1 MNLLAGD
8 GAAMQ
13 AQLDK
18 VSLYSAW
25 SGMFLYAGKCE
36 ASAILHATSA
46 PTDKH
51 AVRQA
56 LDPLRICGEPL
67 KCVPPTHPFKYLGIQ
82 FTLSLN
88 WRHQWTETRK
98 LLEERAGQLVEAPAF
113 EQMKLQME
121 IGSILGAVRHT
132 FCVAPY
138 SLSALGEIDKIRAR
152 VVRAAWPCM
161 ALAARSRLTPSM
173 LRGRTMG
180 WGTALFCRNM
190 LLRLLSTSSKRSTTL
205 VA

>member
-36 ASAILHATSA
+36 ASAILHAMSA

-98 LLEERAGQLVEAPAF
+98 LLEERAGQLAEAPAS

-152 VVRAAWPCM
+152 VVRAAWR
-161 ALAARSRLTPSM
+161 LGGTSRLTSSM
-173 LRGRTMG
+173 LPGRTMG